1 MFSGQVIIHTKKLKI
16 TKTHKKKGKKTVK
29 EVQGKTGYL
38 QNLLVSENVRVCTN
52 RKICAPFFLMS
63 IESRARPI

>member
-1 MFSGQVIIHTKKLKI
+1 MFSGQVIIHNKKIKN
-16 TKTHKKKGKKTVK
+16 HKNTQEEREKMVK

-63 IESRARPI
+63 VESRARPI